1 MSLMDKLKKNST
13 VKEADTLENSQFFK
27 PKDMAQTDVP
37 AINIALAGRLDGG
50 VSPGLLVLA
59 GPSKHFKTN
68 FSLKM
73 AQAYLNKHDDAVL
86 LFYDTEFGS
95 PQEYFKSFGIP
106 LDRVF
111 HTPVDDIEEM
121 RHDLA
126 NQLDNIE
133 KGDKVIIIIDSVGN
147 AASRKESEDAISGKS
162 AADMTR
168 AKVLKSMFRI
178 VTPKL
183 KRKEIPMIAINH
195 TYKEM
200 SLFPK
205 DIVSGG
211 TGIYYSAN
219 DIWIIGRQQDKVGTE
234 IKGYHFVINIEKSR
248 FVKEKSKI
256 PISVSWEGGIQQW
269 SGLLAMALEGEYVAK
284 PKNGWYQMVDRDT
297 GELVGKSYR
306 EAETMS
312 AEFWIPIIKESNF
325 AEFIMNKYKIIDDD
339 LQTNDYLEVLEGLSD
354 DE

>member
-1 MSLMDKLKKNST
+1 MSIMDKLKKNST

-73 AQAYLNKHDDAVL
+73 AQAYLNKHEDAVL

-133 KGDKVIIIIDSVGN
+133 KGDKVIIVIDSVGN

-205 DIVSGG
+205 DVVSGG

-269 SGLLAMALEGEYVAK
+269 SGLLAIALEGEYVAK
-284 PKNGWYQMVDRDT
+284 PKNGWYQMVDRET

-312 AEFWIPIIKESNF
+312 AEFWIPIIKESDF

>member
-1 MSLMDKLKKNST
+1 
-13 VKEADTLENSQFFK
+13 
-27 PKDMAQTDVP
+27 
-37 AINIALAGRLDGG
+37 
-50 VSPGLLVLA
+50 
-59 GPSKHFKTN
+59 
-68 FSLKM
+68 
-73 AQAYLNKHDDAVL
+73 
-86 LFYDTEFGS
+86 
-95 PQEYFKSFGIP
+95 
-106 LDRVF
+106 
-111 HTPVDDIEEM
+111 
-121 RHDLA
+121 
-126 NQLDNIE
+126 
-133 KGDKVIIIIDSVGN
+133 
-147 AASRKESEDAISGKS
+147 
-162 AADMTR
+162 
-168 AKVLKSMFRI
+168 MFRI

-284 PKNGWYQMVDRDT
+284 PKNGWYQMVDRET
-297 GELVGKSYR
+297 GELIGKSYR

-325 AEFIMNKYKIIDDD
+325 AEFIMNKYKIIDDE

-354 DE
+354 GE

>member
-13 VKEADTLENSQFFK
+13 VKEADSLQDSQFFK

-37 AINIALAGRLDGG
+37 AINIALSGRLDGG

-73 AQAYLNKHDDAVL
+73 AQAYLNKHEDAVL

-95 PQEYFKSFGIP
+95 PQEYFESFGIP

-147 AASRKESEDAISGKS
+147 AASRKESEDALSGKS
-162 AADMTR
+162 VADMTR
-168 AKVLKSMFRI
+168 AKVMKSLFRI

-195 TYKEM
+195 TYQSMEM
-200 SLFPK
+200 FSKPV
-205 DIVSGG
+205 VSGG
-211 TGIYYSAN
+211 CVVEGTKIQTHRGLVEIQDVREDDIIITQYGNKEVKALWNPDTLDEGTPECFEIEFEDGYKVTCSA
-219 DIWIIGRQQDKVGTE
+219 DHKFIVDGKWI
-234 IKGYHFVINIEKSR
+234 
-248 FVKEKSKI
+248 
-256 PISVSWEGGIQQW
+256 
-269 SGLLAMALEGEYVAK
+269 AAK
-284 PKNGWYQMVDRDT
+284 
-297 GELVGKSYR
+297 
-306 EAETMS
+306 
-312 AEFWIPIIKESNF
+312 
-325 AEFIMNKYKIIDDD
+325 D
-339 LQTNDYLEVLEGLSD
+339 LIVNMDCKAI
-354 DE
+354 